1 MGRSE
6 KQIEQKLI
14 EGVKELGG
22 VTFKFISPGAAG
34 VPDRV
39 VILPGGTVHFVELKA
54 AGGAASKLQQRM
66 IHKLRRLDVTAVVL
80 TGRNEVEHYLDNL
93 RELMNE

>member
-1 MGRSE
+1 MGSSE

-14 EGVKELGG
+14 DGVKELGG

-34 VPDRV
+34 VPDKV

-54 AGGAASKLQQRM
+54 AGGTASKLQQRM

-80 TGRNEVEHYLDNL
+80 TGADEVEHYLDNL

>member
-6 KQIEQKLI
+6 KHIEQRLI
-14 EGVKELGG
+14 NGVKELGG
-22 VTFKFISPGAAG
+22 TTFKFISPGAAG

-54 AGGAASKLQQRM
+54 EGGVTSELQLRRIKQ
-66 IHKLRRLDVTAVVL
+66 LRRLDVTAVVL
-80 TGRNEVEHYLDNL
+80 KGRIEVERYLDNL

>member
-6 KQIEQKLI
+6 KQIEQRLI
-14 EGVKELGG
+14 NGVKELGG
-22 VTFKFISPGAAG
+22 ATFKFISPGAAG

-39 VILPGGTVHFVELKA
+39 VILPGGTVHFVELKTE
-54 AGGAASKLQQRM
+54 GGVTSKLQLRRIKQ
-66 IHKLRRLDVTAVVL
+66 LRRLDVTAVVIK
-80 TGRNEVEHYLDNL
+80 GRIEVERYLDNL